1 MSGPRLALLASLLLT
16 ACIYWP
22 GLAGPLVFDDAQNLS
37 PLNDWLQGRTSW
49 LAVVLGNNSGLFG
62 RPVSMASFV
71 LNLQL
76 FGPEVWGFKFVNLLI
91 HLLCGVLVFC
101 LFTQL
106 SKRDALAGHGNPIL
120 KWLPWFGAS
129 LWLLHPLNA
138 STVLY
143 VIQRMA
149 MLSTLFTLL
158 TLLAYLHGRSIL
170 ATRPRRALLF
180 LLVLAPVFTL
190 LAIFSKENGV
200 LAPALCALLELFMF
214 QPKPGERRA
223 RQSWAL
229 ILAALVLPCLVALGL
244 TVAQAPFVVGG
255 YVNRPF
261 TLSERLLTEFR
272 VLWDYLG
279 ALVIPGGARLGLY
292 HDDYPLSTGL
302 LSPTSTLLAM
312 LAWIATVVVA
322 WKARKTV
329 PGFSLG
335 IGFFLIGHALESSV
349 FPLLIYF
356 EHRNY
361 LPAIGALW
369 ALLSLVAHAIGKLQA
384 RLPHAHRLIA
394 AFACLL
400 VALLGAA
407 TLARAYAWSDR
418 DTLLHQS
425 LIHHPDSRWLRMDL
439 ILNAMDQNPP
449 RVEVA
454 RLHADHLLGMTD
466 PLARRFGAIERV
478 LIDCASGTPPQE
490 SLIDEM
496 FAGQETIIEADL
508 LLAFDNL
515 SDGIVRQPCAGLSP
529 RQMADGLARMLDQ
542 SNLAPGI
549 LGVWRLRYRAA
560 NLYVAA
566 EQLDNAIRQAELA
579 ISGRTA
585 QAQVNLFLTALLI
598 EKGDVQAANAA
609 LVSAA
614 AALQRGETKGKELIG
629 QYRKQID
636 ELEKEAGQH

>member
-16 ACIYWP
+16 AGIYWP
-22 GLAGPLVFDDAQNLS
+22 GLAGPLVFDDAQNLA

-71 LNLQL
+71 LNVQL
-76 FGPEVWGFKFVNLLI
+76 FGPEVWAFKFVNLLI
-91 HLLCGVLVFC
+91 HLLCGALVFAF
-101 LFTQL
+101 FTQL
-106 SKRDALAGHGNPIL
+106 TKCDALARHQRPIL

-158 TLLAYLHGRSIL
+158 VLLAYLRGRSLL
-170 ATRPRRALLF
+170 ATQPRRALIY
-180 LLVLAPVFTL
+180 LLLGMPAFTL
-190 LAIFSKENGV
+190 LAILSKENGL
-200 LAPALCALLELFMF
+200 LAPALCALLELFVF
-214 QPKPGERRA
+214 QPKPETRRA
-223 RQSWAL
+223 WQAWAF
-229 ILAALVLPCLVALGL
+229 ILLVLVLPCLIALGMTL
-244 TVAQAPFVVGG
+244 AQAPIIVEG
-255 YVNRPF
+255 YANRPF
-261 TLSERLLTEFR
+261 TLTERLLTEFR

-279 ALVIPGGARLGLY
+279 ALMIPGGARLGLY
-292 HDDYPLSTGL
+292 HDDYPVSTGL
-302 LSPTSTLLAM
+302 LSPAGTVLAM
-312 LAWIATVVVA
+312 IAWFATVVMA
-322 WKARKTV
+322 WKARRDV

-335 IGFFLIGHALESSV
+335 VGFFLIGHTLESSV

-369 ALLSLVAHAIGKLQA
+369 ALLSLVAHAMQKLQSRMPRA
-384 RLPHAHRLIA
+384 NNLIA
-394 AFACLL
+394 VSACLL
-400 VALLGAA
+400 VAVLGVG

-439 ILNAMDQNPP
+439 IMNAMDKNPP
-449 RVEVA
+449 RLEEA
-454 RLHADHLLGMTD
+454 RLHADHLLGMND

-478 LIDCASGTPPQE
+478 LIDCASGIQPPAR
-490 SLIDEM
+490 LIDEM

-515 SDGIVRQPCAGLSP
+515 SDSIVRQPCQGLTP
-529 RQMADGLARMLDQ
+529 LQMADRLARMLDQ
-542 SNLAPGI
+542 AALPPGT

-560 NLYVAA
+560 NLFLAAGLLERAIEQARLAVA
-566 EQLDNAIRQAELA
+566 
-579 ISGRTA
+579 GGTA
-585 QAQVNLFLTALLI
+585 QVQARIFLAGLLI
-598 EKGDVQAANAA
+598 KNGDVQAATRELDTA
-609 LVSAA
+609 SAELA
-614 AALQRGETKGKELIG
+614 EGETLGREIIK
-629 QYRKQID
+629 QYRSQ
-636 ELEKEAGQH
+636 LQQNTL